1 MRFLILDVYPSND
14 WRLVKDT
21 AGGYGTGND
30 FGNSLF
36 SQLINKLV
44 SRMIA
49 MPPMYAIYVQSIIK
63 NKGYEV
69 NYTRNINDEIKIQE
83 SDYIIMP
90 TSIIAH
96 ETEKKA
102 LSSLS
107 KQNKKI
113 FLIGIFANVMSNEY
127 QNNNSYIVKGEPEN
141 FFLNLPYD
149 KDEINLYFKEGTSQR
164 NSSNGMVS
172 NLDDLPF
179 PDWADYVKRY
189 PLKNNFIGF
198 NSKTT
203 IPLSA
208 SRGCPYSCFHY
219 CTYPLQQGRKVRY
232 RSVDNIIKEIKYW
245 IEKLKTNKFAFRD
258 PVFSINR
265 KYTVS
270 LCEQIISE
278 NLKIEFQ
285 IETHLKNLDDELIIL
300 LKRAGLKMIYVGI
313 ESSSPNVLKNI
324 KRFTIDNDHQYQII
338 KKLKENGIIV
348 KSMFMLANP
357 DDSVETIKD
366 TIKYSKFLPNQLVQ
380 FSVFTPYPGTP
391 AYSEFKDKIIVQDFE
406 KFNQYNLVYKHKSL
420 GNDILIQLKNLGYR
434 KFYFDIR
441 NFYIIFLSLISFLR
455 K

>member
-1 MRFLILDVYPSND
+1 MKFLILDAYPSDD

-30 FGNSLF
+30 FGNSFF
-36 SQLINKLV
+36 SKLINNFV
-44 SRMIA
+44 SKMIA
-49 MPPMYAIYVQSIIK
+49 MPPMYAMYVHSIIK

-69 NYTRNINDEIKIQE
+69 NYSRNVDDKVKIQE

-96 ETEKKA
+96 ETEKKV
-102 LSSLS
+102 LNSLL

-127 QNNNSYIVKGEPEN
+127 RHNNSYIVKGEPEN
-141 FFLNLPYD
+141 FFLNLTYN

-164 NSSNGMVS
+164 NSLNGMVA

-179 PDWADYVKRY
+179 PDWSNYVKKH
-189 PLKNNFIGF
+189 PLKNNFVGF
-198 NSKTT
+198 NSKIA

-219 CTYPLQQGRKVRY
+219 CTYPLQQGRKVRS
-232 RSVDNIIKEIKYW
+232 RSVQNVIKEIKYW
-245 IEKLKTNKFAFRD
+245 IEKLKTNKFTFRD

-300 LKRAGLKMIYVGI
+300 LKQAGLKLVYIGI
-313 ESSSPNVLKNI
+313 ESSDSNILKDI
-324 KRFTIDNDHQYQII
+324 KRFTVNNDQQYQII
-338 KKLKENGIIV
+338 KKLKKNGIYV
-348 KSMFMLANP
+348 KSMFMFGNP
-357 DDSVETIKD
+357 EDSVETIKK
-366 TIKYSKFLPNQLVQ
+366 TIQYLPTLIGSANV
-380 FSVFTPYPGTP
+380 PTP
-391 AYSEFKDKIIVQDFE
+391 AAIIDAIYME
-406 KFNQYNLVYKHKSL
+406 KSL
-420 GNDILIQLKNLGYR
+420 FNVGEIR
-434 KFYFDIR
+434 KFVTEPSRDKPS
-441 NFYIIFLSLISFLR
+441 IIPTKTPTCSGKYCR
-455 K
+455 QYA